1 MVKDFPLLAIE
12 KVAKNAGKEVG
23 ADRVSLS
30 AVKELKNYLLEVADK
45 IAIDAVNVAHHA
57 KRVTV
62 KKEDII
68 LVTRK

>member
-12 KVAKNAGKEVG
+12 KIAKNAGKEVG
-23 ADRVSLS
+23 ANRVSLS

-45 IAIDAVNVAHHA
+45 IAADAVTVAHHA

-62 KKEDII
+62 KREDIL

>member
-12 KVAKNAGKEVG
+12 KIAKKAGKEVG
-23 ADRVSLS
+23 ADRVSLE

-45 IAIDAVNVAHHA
+45 IAIDAVTVAHHA

-62 KKEDII
+62 KREDIL